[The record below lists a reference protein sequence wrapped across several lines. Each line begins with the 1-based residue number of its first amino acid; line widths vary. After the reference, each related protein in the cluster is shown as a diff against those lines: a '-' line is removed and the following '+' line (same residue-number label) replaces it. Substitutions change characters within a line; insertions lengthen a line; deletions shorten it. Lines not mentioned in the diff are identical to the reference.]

1 MMPYR
6 FCVMPPTT
14 IDPVIEVHLSNP
26 RAARFEFQSLRA
38 QPKQQASVIRN
49 QSVAAAA
56 IAARRFLGIAINHHT
71 MKHRMVHAADFVLE
85 EENVTIALRVYD
97 VLEAKL
103 MIAHVFGNQAAFLRK
118 A

>member
-1 MMPYR
+1 
-6 FCVMPPTT
+6 
-14 IDPVIEVHLSNP
+14 
-26 RAARFEFQSLRA
+26 
-38 QPKQQASVIRN
+38 
-49 QSVAAAA
+49 
-56 IAARRFLGIAINHHT
+56 
-71 MKHRMVHAADFVLE
+71 VLE